1 MGQKMEAGVNLVD
14 VALTVPDGLSFWIFV
29 ITTIGFGA
37 WVVYLAFKH

>member
-1 MGQKMEAGVNLVD
+1 MGHKMEAGVNLVE

-29 ITTIGFGA
+29 ITTIAFAA